1 MVEMVS
7 EKTTKLLLEEIENQN
22 KSILEKYSY
31 LIEEFEELMRRV
43 RPKMIVITN
52 QFTDIANFLGHLKRS
67 MRIVEF
73 RCSIKLLNSTWIP
86 LSLMVRQS

>member
-1 MVEMVS
+1 MVS

-22 KSILEKYSY
+22 KSNLEKYSY

-52 QFTDIANFLGHLKRS
+52 QFTDIAN
-67 MRIVEF
+67 IF
-73 RCSIKLLNSTWIP
+73 RAFQKKHEDSGISVFN
-86 LSLMVRQS
+86 

>member
-52 QFTDIANFLGHLKRS
+52 QFTDIAN
-67 MRIVEF
+67 IF
-73 RCSIKLLNSTWIP
+73 RASQKKHEDSGISVFN
-86 LSLMVRQS
+86 